1 MPTLK
6 PNNMDFN
13 YTHCSVDAL
22 RRQLSNALSAGAVM
36 LSWSPAIN
44 QIHFLNVDDQD
55 AYHRTLRLIK
65 GELQSGQVSEVISG
79 ASLDV
84 GEVQLFSMLVK
95 SDHMCPAYFLLH
107 GRNTNDVFYSPYYFT
122 SENSR
127 DNAVAYLTS
136 TGHQMAPV
144 LEDK

>member
-1 MPTLK
+1 
-6 PNNMDFN
+6 MDFN
-13 YTHCSVDAL
+13 YNHCSVDAL

-36 LSWSPAIN
+36 LSWSPVIN
-44 QIHFLNVDDQD
+44 QIHFLKVDDQD
-55 AYHRTLRLIK
+55 AYHHTLRLIK
-65 GELQSGQVSEVISG
+65 GELQSGKVSEVIYG

-107 GRNTNDVFYSPYYFT
+107 GQGYTNDVFYSPYYFT

-127 DNAVAYLTS
+127 DNAVAYINRAS
-136 TGHQMAPV
+136 NGAGN
-144 LEDK
+144 